1 MFDDLIFFIGL
12 YSCPTYYF
20 PIRAGAPGMPS
31 FVVAVDL
38 KSGTET
44 SDYWIKRGTA
54 LLLSLA
60 N

>member
-1 MFDDLIFFIGL
+1 MYTNFTGF

-20 PIRAGAPGMPS
+20 PIRAGAPGRPAY
-31 FVVAVDL
+31 VVAVDL
-38 KSGTET
+38 KVGTET
-44 SDYWIKRGTA
+44 SDFWVKRATA